1 VTNSISKVSYPVSDA
16 ALRWLEGI
24 LAERFGHRWGL
35 SRCSLGIKL
44 QLDGAIGFIVFDK
57 PQACFGRAQ
66 SDLPFTEWDAASEG
80 WHSVL
85 GGSLPAPGV
94 GQLPSPLIEKFE
106 SDYVV
111 HYDIL
116 GLTYWML
123 ARIEEIGRTDLDAHE
138 RFPATS
144 SHAHRHGYLERPV
157 VDEWLHVLGQ
167 VIQRQWSRVDLKQHK
182 PATVVSCDVDSPFA
196 HNGSIKWMI
205 RQSAGDVLKR
215 RSVAAL
221 ASTVVGTLRARRGDH
236 SRDPHLKG
244 LRFIMDVN
252 ENAGRSVAFYFIPE
266 NTDPKLDNR
275 VSLDDPRMRSLLR
288 EIHSRGHEIGVHPGY
303 NTYIYSDTLAK
314 SVSTLRRVLDEEGIV
329 QPLLGGRQH
338 FLRWQT
344 PTTARLWEESGLDYD
359 TTLSYADM
367 PGFRCGTCFEYQ
379 VFDPVEDRVLALRQR
394 PFIVMECSVIAQRYL
409 GLGYSDAALNLMKTY
424 QDVCTRVGGQFGLL
438 WHNSHLGTKD
448 DRRFYRELV
457 GQGGGGGL
465 V

>member
-1 VTNSISKVSYPVSDA
+1 MSDA
-16 ALRWLEGI
+16 ALCWLAGV
-24 LAERFGHRWGL
+24 LAERFGHRWEV
-35 SRCSLGIKL
+35 SRCSVGIKL
-44 QLDGAIGFIVFDK
+44 QLDGAAGSIIFDEL
-57 PQACFGRAQ
+57 QACFGRAQ
-66 SDLPFTEWDAASEG
+66 PDLPFTKWDAASEG

-85 GGSLPAPGV
+85 GGLLPAPGV
-94 GQLPSPLIEKFE
+94 SELPSPLIEKLE

-144 SHAHRHGYLERPV
+144 SHAYRHGYLERPV

-167 VIQRQWSRVDLKQHK
+167 VIQRQWPSVKLKQHK
-182 PATVVSCDVDSPFA
+182 SVTVVSCDVDSPFA
-196 HNGSIKWMI
+196 HNGSFKLMM
-205 RQSAGDVLKR
+205 RRVAGDVLKR
-215 RSVAAL
+215 RSISASV
-221 ASTVVGTLRARRGDH
+221 STVVGSWYTRRGDH
-236 SRDPHLKG
+236 RRDPHYEG

-266 NTDPKLDNR
+266 NTDPRLDNR
-275 VSLDDPRMRSLLR
+275 VSLDDRRMRSLLS

-303 NTYIYSDTLAK
+303 NTYIYPDALAK
-314 SVSTLRRVLDEEGIV
+314 SVSTLRRVLDEEAID

-338 FLRWQT
+338 YLRWQT

-379 VFDPVEDRVLALRQR
+379 MFDPVEGRALTLRQR
-394 PFIVMECSVIAQRYL
+394 PLILMECSVIAQRYL
-409 GLGYSDAALNLMKTY
+409 GLGYSDAALNVMKTY
-424 QDVCTRVGGQFGLL
+424 RDTCTRVGGQFGLL
-438 WHNSHLGTKD
+438 WHNSHLGAED
-448 DRRFYRELV
+448 DRRFYSELV
-457 GQGGGGGL
+457 GL
-465 V
+465 SI